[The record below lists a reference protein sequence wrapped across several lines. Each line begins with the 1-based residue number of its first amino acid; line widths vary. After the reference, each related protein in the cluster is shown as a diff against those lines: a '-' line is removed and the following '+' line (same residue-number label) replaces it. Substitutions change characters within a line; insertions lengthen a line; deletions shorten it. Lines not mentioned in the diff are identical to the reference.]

1 MKIENKIFIRT
12 FLFTGFG
19 YVVLMA
25 GFDYLDGES
34 FIQFK
39 HLFHF
44 LFFGMC
50 MGLLARYNYKKQF
63 KKEINENE
71 NIKTDPKL

>member
-1 MKIENKIFIRT
+1 MKTENKIFIRT

-19 YVVLMA
+19 YAGLMA

-34 FIQFK
+34 FRQFK

-44 LFFGMC
+44 LFFGLC
-50 MGLLARYNYKKQF
+50 MGLLARYSYKKQF
-63 KKEINENE
+63 KKEINEIE
-71 NIKTDPKL
+71 NTKTDPKL